1 MVDLLGNLTKGVYS
15 CNVCDY
21 ITCHKKDY
29 NKHLQTKKHKTRT
42 NVYLIF
48 TDNNTSD
55 NENPMNSDKSSKQ
68 FPCECGKIYK
78 YKQSRS
84 IHRKK
89 CSLKINIESNS
100 NENNNS
106 EEGMSFKEM
115 FLEMVHQNKELQ
127 KVIYEQNKT
136 IQDMVPKIGNNNTN
150 TNNINTVN
158 NVSITVFLND
168 NCKDALSMDDFI
180 QQIKLEVGD
189 LLFTGKHG
197 LTNGLSNIFIE
208 NYNKLPLVKRPLWC
222 SDKKRKR
229 LFIKNDVWEEDKDNM
244 KTKEAIKQ
252 LGVIQAKSTP
262 MYAKDNPNW
271 IKDERTKDIYMGII
285 NQTTGD
291 VNEKVDKVIDSLIDK
306 THLSNEAREKIINN
320 L

>member
-1 MVDLLGNLTKGVYS
+1 MNNEKTPKNPKFFS
-15 CNVCDY
+15 CEKCNF
-21 ITCHKKDY
+21 ITSNKKDFSRHLTTA
-29 NKHLQTKKHKTRT
+29 KHQRIS
-42 NVYLIF
+42 N
-48 TDNNTSD
+48 DNIND
-55 NENPMNSDKSSKQ
+55 NDFSQITPKQ
-68 FPCECGKIYK
+68 YRCNCGKVYK
-78 YKQSRS
+78 YSSGLSVHK
-84 IHRKK
+84 RKCK
-89 CSLKINIESNS
+89 HD
-100 NENNNS
+100 ENNEGNDIIEIGDSEQDNS
-106 EEGMSFKEM
+106 ILSFKDM

-127 KVIYEQNKT
+127 KVICDQNKT